1 MPDGSCMS
9 VKCGRYLAL
18 PLHRSTS
25 GWFDF
30 HDSVQMLVKSVVS
43 SISVRFKYN
52 FRGASGE
59 ATGSDVTGSGPDHN
73 RKSRK

>member
-1 MPDGSCMS
+1 M
-9 VKCGRYLAL
+9 VLACL
-18 PLHRSTS
+18 YNVGGILLCLSTGAHR

-30 HDSVQMLVKSVVS
+30 HDSVQMLVESVVS